1 MSTPNVFRD
10 GDWDMEREQMG
21 VRGRS
26 VAKPAGAN
34 ELAATLYELAP
45 GASGFHLHAHYGLE
59 ELFVVLEGTP
69 TLRTHEAD
77 RDLKRGDVVACPRG
91 RDGTHTFANRSDQPA
106 RVLAISTNNFS

>member
-1 MSTPNVFRD
+1 VTVTGTWSASR
-10 GDWDMEREQMG
+10 WA

-26 VAKPAGAN
+26 VAKPAGAK
-34 ELAATLYELAP
+34 ELAATLYELAA

-91 RDGTHTFANRSDQPA
+91 RDGTHTFANFPDVSSPMLDTA
-106 RVLAISTNNFS
+106 ATVFAA